1 MSPQATRR
9 RSIRLEAVPSP
20 SSTGSPPA
28 FPSPQNSTPDD
39 SQENSQNVVA
49 DLLLKYAPAPDNKG
63 AMMQMMH
70 PAHAALLRS
79 PGKLAKMKGKAS
91 STKSTIGYQALK
103 DSLSEKSRS
112 QSLLANSTDESD
124 DDEEAEQQPELEDE
138 DAPISDAVLA
148 KLDVDELLKD
158 WKRCSRAFPTPA
170 FQQGWDKY

>member
-1 MSPQATRR
+1 
-9 RSIRLEAVPSP
+9 
-20 SSTGSPPA
+20 
-28 FPSPQNSTPDD
+28 
-39 SQENSQNVVA
+39 
-49 DLLLKYAPAPDNKG
+49 
-63 AMMQMMH
+63 
-70 PAHAALLRS
+70 
-79 PGKLAKMKGKAS
+79 MKGKAS

>member
-103 DSLSEKSRS
+103 GQTRARSTFLSADGYDRTRRWFYLTRCALKPFIKS
-112 QSLLANSTDESD
+112 STP
-124 DDEEAEQQPELEDE
+124 ATNPT
-138 DAPISDAVLA
+138 
-148 KLDVDELLKD
+148 
-158 WKRCSRAFPTPA
+158 SRARFSRPSCHRW
-170 FQQGWDKY
+170 GV